1 MMKFF
6 MINSRS
12 NHFSFLRRK
21 RKVLTESK
29 FVIDDYKGK
38 KGLFIEG
45 KGKIWLRLAYDDDPD
60 VAEIA
65 IDRITI
71 HDDED
76 TYRWGMSLY
85 G

>member
-1 MMKFF
+1 M
-6 MINSRS
+6 
-12 NHFSFLRRK
+12 
-21 RKVLTESK
+21 TEAK

-76 TYRWGMSLY
+76 TYR
-85 G
+85 